1 MCRWSAEKGYSMPSS
16 KDVPS
21 SNGAGEMGNPSTAR
35 DRNGKGPRTRG
46 GWTPAG
52 TAAKRRE
59 THSRQG
65 TARGQRRR
73 REILDAARRVFERDG
88 YIDVNVE
95 DIVQEA
101 NVSRGSFYTYF
112 PSKLDAF
119 QALTSEM
126 GDQIDQAV
134 TYRADPAHVSP
145 VDDLREANRRYI
157 EVYRENAAFYG
168 LVEQVSTMD
177 AETGSFRQIG
187 RKRHIDRVARRIR
200 AWQKQGYADP
210 AIHPTSTAA
219 ALVSMTSN
227 QCYWW
232 FVGGEKSGHPD
243 RDDEVLNDIWVRVL
257 GLRDEPCGEWM
268 KSA

>member
-1 MCRWSAEKGYSMPSS
+1 MVPS
-16 KDVPS
+16 KDTAGTDGTVAAGS
-21 SNGAGEMGNPSTAR
+21 STVR
-35 DRNGKGPRTRG
+35 DRNGQGPRTRG

-59 THSRQG
+59 NYSRQG
-65 TARGQRRR
+65 TPRGQRRR

-95 DIVQEA
+95 DIVKEA
-101 NVSRGSFYTYF
+101 DVSRGSFYTYF

-134 TYRADPAHVSP
+134 TYRADHEQVSP
-145 VDDLREANRRYI
+145 IDNLREANRQYI
-157 EVYRENAAFYG
+157 EVYKNNAAFYG
-168 LVEQVSTMD
+168 VVEQVSNID
-177 AETGSFRQIG
+177 AETRSFRQIG
-187 RKRHIDRVARRIR
+187 RRRHIERLSRRIR
-200 AWQKQGYADP
+200 TWQATGYADP
-210 AIHPTSTAA
+210 TLDPNSTAA

-232 FVGGEKSGHPD
+232 FVCGENSGHPG
-243 RDDEVLNDIWVRVL
+243 RDHEVITDIWVRVL
-257 GLRDEPCGEWM
+257 GLRTVPNEDWR
-268 KSA
+268 